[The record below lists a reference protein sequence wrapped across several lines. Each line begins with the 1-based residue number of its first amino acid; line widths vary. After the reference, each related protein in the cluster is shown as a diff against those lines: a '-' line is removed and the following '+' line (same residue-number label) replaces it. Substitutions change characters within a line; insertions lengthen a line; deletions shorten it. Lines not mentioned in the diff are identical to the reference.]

1 MDLNINADVIC
12 ESKRSQINRSKG
24 NTGLRNSGSPT
35 EFIKERLQEKKKRQT
50 AQFKQSRAD
59 NYVGELSRTELPAQ
73 AESQPQKLSGID
85 MESDEYLP
93 QKLSG
98 IDMESDE
105 YLPPHYP
112 WMLPEHLRGLSLPE
126 AEEECQ
132 PPPMPKMVR
141 TVTNAEGEEEL
152 PPPPLYFPRMIRA
165 NAEELPPPP
174 LYKMVRE
181 ESVHWKDDD
190 QYIAHTKVN
199 PIGKDLAALLDV
211 SKQAGHLAFA
221 AMDSFYAEAA
231 VTRLNDCKCC
241 ELHIIRR
248 PKTYKSLSEEDKTW
262 DEVVGACKCQCYKLS
277 LEICR
282 ACVSV

>member
-73 AESQPQKLSGID
+73 AESQPQKLQKLSEID
-85 MESDEYLP
+85 MESD
-93 QKLSG
+93 K
-98 IDMESDE
+98 

-112 WMLPEHLRGLSLPE
+112 WMLPEHLRGLSLRD
-126 AEEECQ
+126 AEGEE
-132 PPPMPKMVR
+132 
-141 TVTNAEGEEEL
+141 EGEEEL

-165 NAEELPPPP
+165 DAEDLPPPP
-174 LYKMVRE
+174 MYKMVRE

-190 QYIAHTKVN
+190 QYIAHTKVK